1 MKYNTKEFTKAVNYY
16 KEELPKNLKGKTILI
31 YFQLKD
37 EKQFY
42 SIAPLSRAVH
52 ELNGDLVVSI
62 KSKNKF
68 KSIEALFRVWDTF
81 DARKKGVRNDK
92 TKTLSEF
99 IESVN
104 KKVKNKKF
112 EEVFQRPYIIFTA
125 GKKGFESE
133 NSFLEYNAKWFRKY
147 KWKAL
152 MKTARA
158 IWKKSYDLK
167 KNETASV
174 GFEFIPKKKDLDLP
188 FEDYLDSYAIA
199 NAMFLVAKRRC
210 KSVSMGSYT
219 GRWKMTEPMNK
230 IADLRATL
238 VGCEYEKHITEIYFK
253 KYKKLS
259 KLLKLNC
266 FKPVKAGFGIH
277 GKGYSGKHFFGDY
290 IGYPSPNL
298 KTRWNSPG
306 QMFLKPSWLVQT
318 KLDTRMPQTRY
329 AITST
334 LPIQNL
340 IRTCDIDYKK
350 MRAKNEKIKRI
361 IEKCD
366 ILFVKGKKRI
376 NGYVTDLEVDL
387 TEIRQKKAFVW
398 KSDSDVRHMLNACA
412 KKAYGVKAG
421 MYGNCPGGEAFLT
434 PYKINGVAVSDVVI
448 SIDQSYV
455 IPENNPLVIKF
466 TNGTYKVLRGPKNII
481 SKMIEKRRE
490 AKKQIADYKK
500 SKSLPKELI
509 KSYERNFM
517 KTGEFAIN
525 TNPKARLSIYLI
537 ETEKIAKMMHIA
549 LGAGY
554 EPNRETLYHWD
565 TVINNPRQKMDI
577 YGISKGKKY
586 WILKNGQFVI

>member
-1 MKYNTKEFTKAVNYY
+1 MKYNTKEFAKAVNYY
-16 KEELPKNLKGKTILI
+16 KKELPKKLKGKTILI
-31 YFQLKD
+31 YFQLRN

-62 KSKNKF
+62 KSKNEF

-81 DARKKGVRNDK
+81 DERKKGVKSEK
-92 TKTLSEF
+92 TKALSEF

-112 EEVFQRPYIIFTA
+112 EEVFERPYLIFTA

-133 NSFLEYNAKWFRKY
+133 NSVLEYNAKWFRKY
-147 KWKAL
+147 RWEAL
-152 MKTARA
+152 VKTAKA
-158 IWKKSYDLK
+158 VWKNSYDLK

-174 GFEFIPKKKDLDLP
+174 GFELIPKKKDLDLP

-199 NAMFLVAKRRC
+199 NAMFLVGKKMC
-210 KSVSMGSYT
+210 KSVSMGTYT

-238 VGCEYEKHITEIYFK
+238 VGCEYEKHIAEIYFK

-259 KLLKLNC
+259 KLLKLNY

-306 QMFLKPSWLVQT
+306 SMFLKPSWLVQT
-318 KLDTRMPQTRY
+318 KIDTRMPQTRY

-334 LPIQNL
+334 LPIPNF

-350 MRAKNEKIKRI
+350 MREKNEKIKKI

-366 ILFVKGKKRI
+366 VLFVKGKKRI
-376 NGYVTDLEVDL
+376 KGYVTDLEVDL
-387 TEIRQKKAFVW
+387 SEIRKKKAFVW
-398 KSDSDVRHMLNACA
+398 KSDSDVRKILNLGA

-421 MYGNCPGGEAFLT
+421 MYGNCPGGEAFFT
-434 PYKINGVAVSDVVI
+434 PYKINGIAVSDVVI

-466 TNGTYKVLRGPKNII
+466 TNGTYKVLSGPKNII
-481 SKMIEKRRE
+481 SKMIEKRKE
-490 AKKQIADYKK
+490 AKKRIADYKK
-500 SKSLPKELI
+500 SKSLPASLI

-517 KTGEFAIN
+517 QTGEFAIN
-525 TNPKARLSIYLI
+525 TNPKARLSRYLI

-549 LGAGY
+549 LGSGY
-554 EPNRETLYHWD
+554 EPDRETLYHWD

-577 YGISKGKKY
+577 YGISKGKKH